1 MSDGFGGQG
10 EFFIYRSSVSCI
22 HPKTLAGNKTKSI
35 IMDTQANPI
44 GSDFAFLHWTL
55 LKLQKGQKFHF
66 LFTKVQKLTL
76 LFIPIYAK

>member
-1 MSDGFGGQG
+1 
-10 EFFIYRSSVSCI
+10 
-22 HPKTLAGNKTKSI
+22 
-35 IMDTQANPI
+35 MDTQANPI

-55 LKLQKGQKFHF
+55 LKLQKGQKFLF